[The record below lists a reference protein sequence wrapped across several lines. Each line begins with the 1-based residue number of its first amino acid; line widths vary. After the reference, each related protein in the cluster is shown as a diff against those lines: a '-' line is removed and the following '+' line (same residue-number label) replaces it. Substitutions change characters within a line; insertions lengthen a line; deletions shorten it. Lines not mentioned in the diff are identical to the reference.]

1 MLYFIYLIQVT
12 EEFLSKHPPKNQDGS
27 ENLEEINNLKN
38 FREELIDSFG
48 KFSL

>member
-1 MLYFIYLIQVT
+1 MLKVT
-12 EEFLSKHPPKNQDGS
+12 TNFLSTHPPKNLDGT

-48 KFSL
+48 KFSM